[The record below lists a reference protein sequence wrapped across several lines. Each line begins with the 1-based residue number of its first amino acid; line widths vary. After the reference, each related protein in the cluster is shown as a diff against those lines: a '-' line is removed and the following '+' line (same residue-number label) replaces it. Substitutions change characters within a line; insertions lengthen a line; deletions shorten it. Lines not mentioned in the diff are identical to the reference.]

1 MKNLILLSFLV
12 SFIFA
17 CKPSSDIVIAPPM
30 TEMRDLDTLV
40 VKPDL
45 PLDVKSDEDFK
56 LEKYNPSYERVQDLL
71 HTKLE
76 LSFDWEKEYVNGR
89 ARLSFTPVFYESDQ
103 LVLDA
108 VGFDISSIRM
118 SDRGPEIP
126 YKYDGKKLMIKL
138 PTKYK
143 AGEKYDIIIDYVAKP
158 GENEIG
164 GSDAITSDKGLF
176 FINAKNED
184 PNKPMQIWT
193 QGETENNSRWFP
205 TVDKPNERC
214 TQEVY
219 LTVEDRFTT
228 LSNGVLVSSNKN
240 NDGTRTDYWKMNLPH
255 APYLFMLAIGE
266 FSVTKDNWRGKE
278 LGYYVE
284 PEYNSSAKMIFN
296 HTPEM
301 LTFFSDV
308 FGVDYPWEKY
318 SQVVVRDYVSG
329 AMENTTAVI
338 FGEFVQRDSKSLA
351 DYSNDDI
358 VAHEMAHHWF
368 GDLATCE
375 SWSNLT
381 MNEGFASYSEI
392 LWDEYKYGKDKA
404 EQSRSYQKSGYLQS
418 TQGGATH
425 DLIHFGYDDKESMF
439 DSHSYSKGS
448 LVLHMLRKE
457 VGDDAFFTSLNK
469 FLVDN
474 SYRAVEAHDLR
485 LAFEEVTGKDL
496 NWFFNQWFFDKGHP
510 ELSIKE
516 SYEFEQQKYTI
527 SVAQTQKASDHTPIF
542 VLPTEVQ
549 WFYADGSSVRKKIQI
564 DQRRQEFSFEAKEK
578 PVLLLFDSG
587 ATLIADVDHNKSVE
601 AYAMQ
606 FKYAENYMDKK
617 QALRKIIDSDLAN
630 KSEILM
636 AALDDPFYEFVKLA
650 MSNLTIENNPA
661 AVSKIESLLKS
672 KDLDIRKAALRAIQ
686 KINDPKHL
694 VLLNKTI
701 KSYQSYG
708 EYAAALN
715 SLYTLDKDAALA
727 EAKAQ
732 MKSKNNDLL
741 NPVASIFAKDG
752 SSDFLSFFNKKAG
765 QAANYDTYGL
775 FQSMHQYL
783 ANTDKN
789 TTLEGANF
797 LKSLVLN
804 TDKPNSVRYMSALA
818 INSLKE
824 NLSEKDAVLNKE
836 LITTLSSIFSELIE
850 KEQNERMKAVFS
862 NMLRT

>member
-1 MKNLILLSFLV
+1 MFS
-12 SFIFA
+12 
-17 CKPSSDIVIAPPM
+17 CKSTNELVIAPPM

-45 PLDVKSDEDFK
+45 PLDVKSEEDFK

-71 HTKLE
+71 HTKLV
-76 LSFDWEKEYVNGR
+76 LSFDWEKEHVNGS
-89 ARLSFTPVFYESDQ
+89 AYLSFTPVFYPSDQ

-108 VGFDISSIRM
+108 VGFDIASIRM

-126 YKYDGKKLMIKL
+126 YKYDGKKIVIQL
-138 PTKYK
+138 PRKYE
-143 AGEKYDIIIDYVAKP
+143 AGEKYNVIIDYVAKP

-164 GSDAITSDKGLF
+164 GSAAITSDKGLF
-176 FINAKNED
+176 FINAQNED

-205 TVDKPNERC
+205 TIDKPNERC

-240 NDGTRTDYWKMNLPH
+240 SDGTRTDYWKMNLPH

-266 FSVTKDNWRGKE
+266 FSVTRDNWRGKE

-284 PEYNSSAKMIFN
+284 PEYESSAKMIFN

-308 FGVDYPWEKY
+308 FGVDYPWDKY

-404 EQSRSYQKSGYLQS
+404 EQSRSYQKSGYIQS

-474 SYRAVEAHDLR
+474 AYRAVEAHDLR

-510 ELSIKE
+510 ELDIKE

-527 SVAQTQKASDHTPIF
+527 SVAQTQKASDHSPIF
-542 VLPTEVQ
+542 ILPTEVK
-549 WFYADGSSVRKKIQI
+549 WFYADGSSETKKITI

-578 PVLLLFDSG
+578 PVLLIFDSES
-587 ATLIADVDHNKSVE
+587 ALLADVNHQKSDE
-601 AYAMQ
+601 AYALQ
-606 FKYAENYMDKK
+606 FKYGENYLDKK
-617 QALRKIIDSDLAN
+617 EALNKVVDSDLSN
-630 KSEILM
+630 KADVLLS
-636 AALDDPFYEFVKLA
+636 ALEDPFYEFVNLA
-650 MSNLTIENNPA
+650 IANLDVEKTPSA
-661 AVSKIESLLKS
+661 LSKIENLLAS
-672 KDLDIRKAALRAIQ
+672 KDLDVRKAALRKLA
-686 KINDPKHL
+686 KIKDPKHL
-694 VLLNKTI
+694 PLLNKTL
-701 KSYQSYG
+701 KTYQSYG
-708 EYAAALN
+708 EYSAALN
-715 SLYTLDKDAALA
+715 SLFALDKNAALL
-727 EAKAQ
+727 EAKKQ
-732 MKSKNNDLL
+732 MNSKNTELL
-741 NPVASIFAKDG
+741 NPVAGIFAKDG
-752 SSDFLSFFNKKAG
+752 SKEFLSFFTD
-765 QAANYDTYGL
+765 QAAKASNYDSYGL
-775 FQSMHQYL
+775 FQSMHKFL
-783 ANTDKN
+783 AKTDGETALK
-789 TTLEGANF
+789 GANY

-804 TDKPNSVRYMSALA
+804 TDKSNSVRYMSALA
-818 INSLKE
+818 INSLKNNLAE
-824 NLSEKDAVLNKE
+824 NNAEDNKE
-836 LITTLSSIFSELIE
+836 LITNLASIFSELIE
-850 KEQNERMKAVFS
+850 KEQNERMKAIFS